1 MNVLNI
7 MKYIIIL
14 LVLCSCSAHK
24 RAIWHLKRANKIDPT
39 ILDTAFYKIDSIF
52 ALSKDSS
59 YVDSVAGN
67 ATNLISNELDS
78 ISPVKKEAVKKIIR
92 KAILDMRIGKLLSNS
107 SKTLLLKHGK
117 VEFAFSGDNIKVKA
131 TTSHVTVQP
140 PKKEGKWYDN
150 LWWILI
156 LIVIILIVLKR
167 LI

>member
-1 MNVLNI
+1 

-117 VEFAFSGDNIKVKA
+117 VEFAFSGDTIKVKA

-140 PKKEGKWYDN
+140 PNKEGKWYDN

-156 LIVIILIVLKR
+156 LIIIVMIILKR